1 MNSRKKEGQS
11 HKRGINA
18 TKLITVGGM
27 PAYRMS
33 IMGQETGTVEE
44 IAGFPAVFGRDDL
57 PRIVA
62 CFGSEA
68 DMVSRLRHVR
78 SSPQSRHSSERVAR
92 PLCARSG
99 HQSSPAIRLNAH
111 LSADLD
117 HTVSRQMK
125 IAARIIGVSRK

>member
-27 PAYRMS
+27 RAYRMS
-33 IMGQETGTVEE
+33 IMGQKTGTVEE
-44 IAGFPAVFGRDDL
+44 IAGFPDPFSPYDHLGRDDL
-57 PRIVA
+57 PRIAA

-78 SSPQSRHSSERVAR
+78 SSPQSRHSSERVAPR
-92 PLCARSG
+92 YLPEADISPPLQFG
-99 HQSSPAIRLNAH
+99 
-111 LSADLD
+111 
-117 HTVSRQMK
+117 
-125 IAARIIGVSRK
+125 